1 MPLKTPALPRNETRQ
16 HTTFERLIRG
26 WVYSTP
32 QNRLKDDIYRLR
44 YRGWI
49 IEDQRRS
56 GGWKR
61 YRMAD
66 ARKITYARM
75 TATKKR

>member
-16 HTTFERLIRG
+16 HSIFKRLLRG
-26 WVYSTP
+26 WVCSTAN
-32 QNRLKDDIYRLR
+32 NRLKDDIYRLR
-44 YRGWI
+44 HRGWI
-49 IEDQRRS
+49 IEDQRKH

-66 ARKITYARM
+66 ARKITYARLV
-75 TATKKR
+75 KK

>member
-16 HTTFERLIRG
+16 HSTFKSLLTG
-26 WVYSTP
+26 WIYSTSS
-32 QNRLKDDIYRLR
+32 NRLKDDIYRLR
-44 YRGWI
+44 HRGWI
-49 IEDQRRS
+49 IEDQRQP

-66 ARKITYARM
+66 ARKITYARK
-75 TATKKR
+75 AKK